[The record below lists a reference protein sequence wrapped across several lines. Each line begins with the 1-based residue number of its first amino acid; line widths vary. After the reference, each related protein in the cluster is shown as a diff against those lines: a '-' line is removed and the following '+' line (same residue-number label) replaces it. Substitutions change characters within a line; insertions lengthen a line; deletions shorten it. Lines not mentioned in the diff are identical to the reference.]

1 MQWKEWKKN
10 FLILQKKKWIN
21 RGDYRL
27 PNIYDEIFNYA
38 KKYIQDKS
46 KYSPSILKSTPPNQK
61 FPLVLIKQIADD
73 IYDENLD
80 KTDQRFNI
88 AYEIEIYTVNEGN
101 IAKQSIANELMNLIN
116 DVFDE
121 HYGMDRKMNTEAPNI
136 DNDVYRWQMR
146 FEAKLDERKIIYRR

>member
-1 MQWKEWKKN
+1 M
-10 FLILQKKKWIN
+10 
-21 RGDYRL
+21 
-27 PNIYDEIFNYA
+27 
-38 KKYIQDKS
+38 
-46 KYSPSILKSTPPNQK
+46 
-61 FPLVLIKQIADD
+61 
-73 IYDENLD
+73 D
-80 KTDQRFNI
+80 KTDQRFNV

-136 DNDVYRWQMR
+136 DTDVYRWQMR